1 MVSEHP
7 QEPFKPL
14 DENVAAVELRSLE
27 AKAIIHRNVL
37 WAMGA
42 GAIPVP
48 ILDMVL
54 SMTVQ
59 LKMLKQLSS
68 LYGVPF
74 RERLARK
81 LLSSLLVSVGG
92 IGIGVSLGASLAKLI
107 PGAGLA
113 FVTAPILT
121 GAFTQAAGNV
131 FFMHFETGGTYLD
144 FEPKTIRDHF
154 RREYEAA
161 KESLARM
168 RAPNSPNSPNPPNP
182 IMPPVVHSAKPA

>member
-1 MVSEHP
+1 MVIDNM

-14 DENVAAVELRSLE
+14 DENLAAVELRSLE

-42 GAIPVP
+42 GVLPVP
-48 ILDMVL
+48 ILDIVL

-107 PGAGLA
+107 PGAGFA
-113 FVTAPILT
+113 FLTAPILT

-168 RAPNSPNSPNPPNP
+168 RATNPPSTPSTPSTP
-182 IMPPVVHSAKPA
+182 IMPVVPSPKPA

>member
-14 DENVAAVELRSLE
+14 DENLAAVELRSLE
-27 AKAIIHRNVL
+27 AKAIVHRNVL

-168 RAPNSPNSPNPPNP
+168 RAPNSPNPPNP

>member
-14 DENVAAVELRSLE
+14 DENLAAVELRSLE

-168 RAPNSPNSPNPPNP
+168 RTPNSPNSPNPPNP